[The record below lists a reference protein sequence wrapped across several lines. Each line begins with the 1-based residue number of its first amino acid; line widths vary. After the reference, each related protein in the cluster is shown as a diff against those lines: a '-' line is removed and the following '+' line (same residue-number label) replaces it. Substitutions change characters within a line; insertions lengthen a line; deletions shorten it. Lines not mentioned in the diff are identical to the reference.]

1 MTLRLTRRFLVV
13 ALLGGFALAACGD
26 SEPTQ
31 RKAFIDFLQT
41 RIIDKPGLHVP
52 MPSEEQTKS
61 FGDYAK
67 DYGIILAFNAGMDKN
82 VSGRMQ
88 QVFQSG
94 MIRSLDELTTRR
106 ADIGTAMEEM
116 RALRTAL
123 DGELA
128 KADAAHAA
136 LKQPDELKAVYD
148 KAYERTVTAPAKAFG
163 EAFPAG
169 DGAFQA
175 AQSLASFLDLH
186 RDAIKINGSSIQA
199 SDPKLMSE
207 LNGLINALNQKGQGV
222 MEAQRKLQAA
232 IQGP

>member
-1 MTLRLTRRFLVV
+1 MSSSLTRRFLVV

-26 SEPTQ
+26 SEPAQ
-31 RKAFIDFLQT
+31 RKAFMDFLQT
-41 RIIDKPGLHVP
+41 RIVDKPGDHVP
-52 MPSEEQTKS
+52 MPAEEQTKS

-67 DYGIILAFNAGMDKN
+67 DYGIILGFNAGMDKN

-106 ADIGTAMEEM
+106 GDIGTAMEGM
-116 RALRTAL
+116 RALRKAL
-123 DGELA
+123 DEELA

-136 LKQPDELKAVYD
+136 LKQPEELKAVYD
-148 KAYERTVTAPAKAFG
+148 KAYERTVTAPATAFR

-207 LNGLINALNQKGQGV
+207 LNGLISALNQKGQAV

-232 IQGP
+232 IQGF